1 MTARFLLPGAVLLL
15 LLGGCA
21 GKPPQPEAE
30 LPSPPQPG
38 AELPAP
44 PQPEAAL
51 PASPPPIVED
61 LSSDRTIVPGE
72 RVGPV
77 FLDASLRELVQTFG
91 EPVESAASRVPGG
104 RPALLYR
111 YADPDASPEGS
122 LQVLVREHD
131 QTVYSI
137 RIEGMDSFRTPE
149 GVRVGSSEALVRA
162 SYGKPQSTST
172 LTAVS
177 GGTTVSRVYCYL
189 IGLAVDLSET
199 GTVESLTVFPGPDLR
214 KICKA
219 P

>member
-21 GKPPQPEAE
+21 GKPPQPEI
-30 LPSPPQPG
+30 PPPPP
-38 AELPAP
+38 PAP
-44 PQPEAAL
+44 VV
-51 PASPPPIVED
+51 VED
-61 LSSDRTIVPGE
+61 LSRDRTIVPGS

-77 FLDASLRELVQTFG
+77 FLDASLRELVQAFG
-91 EPVESAASRVPGG
+91 EPVESAVSRIPGG

-111 YADPDASPEGS
+111 YADPDAAPEGS

-131 QTVYSI
+131 QMVYSI
-137 RIEGMDSFRTPE
+137 RIEGTESFQTRE

-177 GGTTVSRVYCYL
+177 GGTRVSRVYCYL
-189 IGLAVDLSET
+189 KGLAVDLSET
-199 GTVESLTVFPGPDLR
+199 GSVESLTVFPGPDLR

-219 P
+219 R

>member
-1 MTARFLLPGAVLLL
+1 MTARSLLPGAMLLL

-21 GKPPQPEAE
+21 GKPPQPESA
-30 LPSPPQPG
+30 PPPP
-38 AELPAP
+38 PAP
-44 PQPEAAL
+44 VV
-51 PASPPPIVED
+51 VED
-61 LSSDRTIVPGE
+61 LSRDRTIVPGS

-77 FLDASLRELVQTFG
+77 FLDASLRELVQAFG
-91 EPVESAASRVPGG
+91 EPVESAVSRIPGG

-122 LQVLVREHD
+122 VQILVREYD
-131 QTVYSI
+131 QRVYSI
-137 RIEGMDSFRTPE
+137 RIEGIDSFQTPE

-177 GGTTVSRVYCYL
+177 GGTAVSRVYCYL
-189 IGLAVDLSET
+189 IGLAVSLGET

-219 P
+219 R

>member
-1 MTARFLLPGAVLLL
+1 MTARSLLPGAVLLL

-21 GKPPQPEAE
+21 GKPPQPEA
-30 LPSPPQPG
+30 
-38 AELPAP
+38 
-44 PQPEAAL
+44 
-51 PASPPPIVED
+51 PPPPPPPPVEVED
-61 LSSDRTIVPGE
+61 LSRDRTIVPGS

-77 FLDASLRELVQTFG
+77 FLDASLRELVQAFG
-91 EPVESAASRVPGG
+91 EPVESAVSRIPGG

-137 RIEGMDSFRTPE
+137 RIEGTESFQTRE

-177 GGTTVSRVYCYL
+177 GGTAVSRVYCYL
-189 IGLAVDLSET
+189 AGLAVGLGET
-199 GTVESLTVFPGPDLR
+199 GSVESLTVFPGPDLR

-219 P
+219 R

>member
-1 MTARFLLPGAVLLL
+1 MTARSLLPGAVLLL

-21 GKPPQPEAE
+21 GKPPQPEI
-30 LPSPPQPG
+30 PPPPP
-38 AELPAP
+38 PAP
-44 PQPEAAL
+44 AV
-51 PASPPPIVED
+51 VED
-61 LSSDRTIVPGE
+61 LSRDRTIVPGE

-77 FLDASLRELVQTFG
+77 FLDASLRELVQAFG
-91 EPVESAASRVPGG
+91 EPIESAVSRIPGG
-104 RPALLYR
+104 RSALLYR

-137 RIEGMDSFRTPE
+137 HVEGLDGFQTRE

-172 LTAVS
+172 FTAVS
-177 GGTTVSRVYCYL
+177 GGTAVSRVYCYL
-189 IGLAVDLSET
+189 NGLAVDLSET
-199 GTVESLTVFPGPDLR
+199 GSVESLTVFPGPDLR

-219 P
+219 R